1 MEISEA
7 KSAVKALYLQSA
19 ALAGLEVSA
28 ASPEGLSRL
37 VENGFNRVD
46 SKRHPTAIASVLR
59 VIAVTL
65 EMAEARGDNTLH
77 ENSVEEASEKVCP
90 IYPFGGSNGHGLGRE
105 KLCICE

>member
-28 ASPEGLSRL
+28 ESPEALGRL

-46 SKRHPTAIASVLR
+46 ANRHPTAIASVLR
-59 VIAVTL
+59 VIAATL

-77 ENSVEEASEKVCP
+77 ENSVDEASEQVCP
-90 IYPFGGSNGHGLGRE
+90 IYPFGQ
-105 KLCICE
+105 